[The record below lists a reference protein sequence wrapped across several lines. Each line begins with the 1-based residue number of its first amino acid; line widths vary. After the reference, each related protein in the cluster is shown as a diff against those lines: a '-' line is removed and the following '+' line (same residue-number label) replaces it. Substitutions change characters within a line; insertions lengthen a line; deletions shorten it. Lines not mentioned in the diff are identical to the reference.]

1 LTEQLRIIFAA
12 SEVEGFSKSGGLAD
26 VARALPLHLKW
37 LGHDVR
43 IVTPFYRS
51 IPENHK
57 TKTVIPLLG
66 VPLGSE
72 ESWCAIRY
80 QEMEGTVEGKTI
92 RVPVYFVEH
101 EHYFFRRGYYDDG
114 LHEYPDNATRFGF
127 FSKVVLQLSRTLK
140 WTPDVFHSNDWHT
153 ALVPFYLR
161 EAQQETADFKKCGSV
176 LTIHNAAYQGNAPA
190 TFRNSLGIS
199 PENFVEEL
207 FEDHGQLNL
216 LKGGIHFADQV
227 NTVSPGYAEELKTP
241 LGSHGLHEVYRRKGQ
256 DFSGILNGCDYDDWN
271 PESDSHLPA
280 RFSAADLTGKKKCKN
295 ELQKIFDLPELPEVP
310 IIGMV
315 SRLTRQKGF
324 VYLLPALPKI
334 LRLKVQLVV
343 LGSGELWIANSF
355 DQLKQEFSNKL
366 GWQNGYDN
374 NLAHLIE
381 AGSDLFLM
389 PSLYEP
395 CGLNQMYSLCYGT
408 LPIVRS
414 VGGLKDTVIQNGQ
427 NQEEGNGFIFDEP
440 DSDAVSDAVGLAVSI
455 FYNHPQNFR
464 KMIDRAMK
472 QRFTW
477 KTATEKY
484 VTLYRK
490 TLK

>member
-1 LTEQLRIIFAA
+1 MTEQLRIIFAA

-26 VARALPLHLKW
+26 AARALPLHLKW

-57 TKTVIPLLG
+57 TKMVIPSLG
-66 VPLGSE
+66 IPLGSE

-176 LTIHNAAYQGNAPA
+176 LTIHNAGYQGNAPG

-256 DFSGILNGCDYDDWN
+256 DFSGILNG
-271 PESDSHLPA
+271 
-280 RFSAADLTGKKKCKN
+280 
-295 ELQKIFDLPELPEVP
+295 
-310 IIGMV
+310 
-315 SRLTRQKGF
+315 
-324 VYLLPALPKI
+324 
-334 LRLKVQLVV
+334 
-343 LGSGELWIANSF
+343 
-355 DQLKQEFSNKL
+355 
-366 GWQNGYDN
+366 
-374 NLAHLIE
+374 
-381 AGSDLFLM
+381 
-389 PSLYEP
+389 
-395 CGLNQMYSLCYGT
+395 
-408 LPIVRS
+408 
-414 VGGLKDTVIQNGQ
+414 
-427 NQEEGNGFIFDEP
+427 
-440 DSDAVSDAVGLAVSI
+440 
-455 FYNHPQNFR
+455 
-464 KMIDRAMK
+464 
-472 QRFTW
+472 
-477 KTATEKY
+477 
-484 VTLYRK
+484 
-490 TLK
+490 